1 MVITAG
7 AEGTTVLLFGSA
19 MSLETGRA
27 VLVLDL
33 SPSLQAA
40 ASVAARMNAAMRI
53 LPPMG
58 VMLVRRLSMGDGTQ
72 GDKWIGGW
80 DNQTY
85 PRG

>member
-1 MVITAG
+1 MVITVG
-7 AEGTTVLLFGSA
+7 AEGSTGLLFGIA
-19 MSLETGRA
+19 MSLEAGRV

-33 SPSLQAA
+33 SPSPQAA

-53 LPPMG
+53 LPPMD
-58 VMLVRRLSMGDGTQ
+58 VMLVRRLSMGGGTH
-72 GDKWIGGW
+72 GDKWISVW